1 MRRALLFLD
10 FLDSGAIFTGINV
23 IYSYFLEMRYRL
35 KQSFRVGETAGLI
48 RLAWLFVLLLTSL
61 ALVPA
66 SAANADRLKVQGV
79 RLWAAP
85 DSTRVVFDV
94 TGPVEHRLF
103 ALKNPD
109 RLVID
114 LPNAGI
120 DSKVSEAL
128 ARGGVV
134 KNLRSGPRNKKDLRL
149 VLDLKGP
156 VKPKSFVLKPNQQ
169 YGHRLVIDL
178 FGSASAGNSAP
189 KKIQATSTPAELR
202 DLVIAIDAGH
212 GGEDSG
218 ARGKRGTHEK
228 DVALAIARRL
238 AKLVEKEPG
247 MRAVLIRDG
256 DYYIGLRQRIEK
268 ARKHRADLFI
278 SIHADAFRDRSVQG
292 SSVFVISRRG
302 ASSEMARWLAARE
315 NAADLVGGVSLDDKD
330 DLLAEVLLDLAQ
342 AATLEA
348 SDEVANKVLAEM
360 KRLGKVH
367 KKRVQ
372 HAGFVVLKSPD
383 IPSLL
388 IETAYISNPTEE
400 KKLKSSRHQQKVAV
414 AIMNGVRAYFTANPP
429 PGTLLAQSSSRRHVI
444 RRGDTLSHIAQT
456 YGVSM
461 SSLRATNKLTNDR
474 LLVGKVLAIPSR
486 GG

>member
-1 MRRALLFLD
+1 
-10 FLDSGAIFTGINV
+10 
-23 IYSYFLEMRYRL
+23 MRYSL
-35 KQSFRVGETAGLI
+35 KHGNRVGELSGLI
-48 RLAWLFVLLLTSL
+48 RLGWLFVMWVTSL
-61 ALVPA
+61 ALLPA
-66 SAANADRLKVQGV
+66 SAVHAGNLQVQGV

-94 TGPVEHRLF
+94 SGPVEHRLF
-103 ALKNPD
+103 TLKNPD

-114 LPNAGI
+114 LPNAGV
-120 DSKVSEAL
+120 DSKVGQAL
-128 ARGGVV
+128 KRGGVV

-178 FGSASAGNSAP
+178 FESASAGKSAP
-189 KKIQATSTPAELR
+189 RKIQAASKPAKLR
-202 DLVIAIDAGH
+202 ELVIAIDAGH

-228 DVALAIARRL
+228 EVVLAIARRL
-238 AKLVEKEPG
+238 AKLVKKEPG
-247 MRAVLIRDG
+247 MRPVMIRDG

-278 SIHADAFRDRSVQG
+278 SIHADAFRDRRVQG

-342 AATLEA
+342 TATQEA
-348 SDEVANKVLAEM
+348 SNEVADKVLDEM
-360 KRLGKVH
+360 KRIGKVH

-383 IPSLL
+383 IPSML

-400 KKLKSSRHQQKVAV
+400 KKLKSAKHQQKVAN
-414 AIMNGVRAYFTANPP
+414 AIMKGVRSYFSANPP
-429 PGTLLAQSSSRRHVI
+429 AGTLIAQTSSRRHVI
-444 RRGDTLSHIAQT
+444 RRGDTLSHIAQR

-461 SSLRATNKLTNDR
+461 RSLRATNKLTNDQ
-474 LLVGKVLAIPSR
+474 LLVGKVLAIPSK

>member
-1 MRRALLFLD
+1 MQL
-10 FLDSGAIFTGINV
+10 G
-23 IYSYFLEMRYRL
+23 RL
-35 KQSFRVGETAGLI
+35 
-48 RLAWLFVLLLTSL
+48 VLLLMV
-61 ALVPA
+61 ALVLAPITGVHA
-66 SAANADRLKVQGV
+66 AALQVQSA

-85 DSTRVVFDV
+85 DSTRVVFDIS
-94 TGPVEHRLF
+94 GPVEHRLF
-103 ALKNPD
+103 TLKNPS

-114 LPNAGI
+114 LPNAVAN
-120 DSKVSEAL
+120 DKL
-128 ARGGVV
+128 KQTLTRGGIV

-156 VKPKSFVLKPNQQ
+156 VKPRSFVLKPNKQ

-178 FGSASAGNSAP
+178 FAAGAAGKSVP
-189 KKIQATSTPAELR
+189 KKSKASSKPQQFR

-218 ARGKRGTHEK
+218 ARGKKGTREK
-228 DVALAIARRL
+228 DAVMAIARRL
-238 AKLVEKEPG
+238 AALVKKEPG
-247 MRAVLIRDG
+247 MKPVLIRDG
-256 DYYIGLRQRIEK
+256 DYYIGLRKRIEK

-278 SIHADAFRDRSVQG
+278 SIHADAFRDRRVQG

-342 AATLEA
+342 SATLEV
-348 SDEVANKVLAEM
+348 SNEVADNVLVEM
-360 KRLGKVH
+360 KRIGKVH

-388 IETAYISNPTEE
+388 VETAFISNPSEE
-400 KKLKSSRHQQKVAV
+400 KRLKSSKHQQRVAR
-414 AIMNGVRAYFTANPP
+414 AIMNGVRRYFVANPP
-429 PGTLLAQSSSRRHVI
+429 VGTRLAKADSRKHVI
-444 RRGDTLSHIAQT
+444 RSGDTLSHIAQR

-461 SSLRATNKLTNDR
+461 TTLRSKNQLRNDR
-474 LLVGKVLAIPSR
+474 LLVGKVLKIPSR
-486 GG
+486 GS

>member
-1 MRRALLFLD
+1 
-10 FLDSGAIFTGINV
+10 
-23 IYSYFLEMRYRL
+23 MRYRL
-35 KQSFRVGETAGLI
+35 KQSVRVGEKSGLI
-48 RLAWLFVLLLTSL
+48 RLSWLVVLLVTSL

-66 SAANADRLKVQGV
+66 SVVNAGALQVQGA

-103 ALKNPD
+103 TLKNPD

-114 LPNAGI
+114 LSNAGI
-120 DSKVSEAL
+120 DSKVREAQT
-128 ARGGVV
+128 RGGIV
-134 KNLRSGPRNKKDLRL
+134 KSLRSGPRNKKDLRL
-149 VLDLKGP
+149 VLDLKGA
-156 VKPKSFVLKPNQQ
+156 VKPKSFVLKPNEQ

-178 FGSASAGNSAP
+178 FESGPVAKSAP
-189 KKIQATSTPAELR
+189 KKIHTASKPAKLR

-256 DYYIGLRQRIEK
+256 DYYIGLRKRIEK
-268 ARKHRADLFI
+268 ARKHRADLLI
-278 SIHADAFRDRSVQG
+278 SIHADAFRDRRVQG

-348 SDEVANKVLAEM
+348 SNEVADKVLTEM
-360 KRLGKVH
+360 RRLGKVH

-388 IETAYISNPTEE
+388 IETAYISNPAEE
-400 KKLKSSRHQQKVAV
+400 KKLKNPRHQQKVAV
-414 AIMNGVRAYFTANPP
+414 AIMKGVRSYFTANPP
-429 PGTLLAQSSSRRHVI
+429 PGTLVAQSSSRRHVI

>member
-1 MRRALLFLD
+1 M
-10 FLDSGAIFTGINV
+10 
-23 IYSYFLEMRYRL
+23 
-35 KQSFRVGETAGLI
+35 GLI
-48 RLAWLFVLLLTSL
+48 RLGWLFVLLLTSL
-61 ALVPA
+61 TLVPV
-66 SAANADRLKVQGV
+66 SVVNAGALQVQSV

-103 ALKNPD
+103 TLKNPD

-120 DSKVSEAL
+120 DSKVREAL
-128 ARGGVV
+128 TRGGIV
-134 KNLRSGPRNKKDLRL
+134 KKLRSGPRNKKDLRL
-149 VLDLKGP
+149 VLDLKAA
-156 VKPKSFVLKPNQQ
+156 VKPKSFVLKPNEQ

-178 FGSASAGNSAP
+178 FESGPAAKAVTK
-189 KKIQATSTPAELR
+189 KKIQTAGKSAKLR

-247 MRAVLIRDG
+247 MRPVLIRDG

-278 SIHADAFRDRSVQG
+278 SIHADAFRDRRVQG

-342 AATLEA
+342 TATLEVSNA
-348 SDEVANKVLAEM
+348 VADKVLTEM

-400 KKLKSSRHQQKVAV
+400 KKLKSARHQQKVAN
-414 AIMNGVRAYFTANPP
+414 AIMKGLRSYFTANPP
-429 PGTLLAQSSSRRHVI
+429 PGTLLAQTNRRRHVI
-444 RRGDTLSHIAQT
+444 RRGDTLSHIAQR

-474 LLVGKVLAIPSR
+474 LLVGKVLAIPSK

>member
-1 MRRALLFLD
+1 
-10 FLDSGAIFTGINV
+10 
-23 IYSYFLEMRYRL
+23 
-35 KQSFRVGETAGLI
+35 LI
-48 RLAWLFVLLLTSL
+48 RLGGLVVLLVTSL

-66 SAANADRLKVQGV
+66 SPVNAGTLQVQGA

-94 TGPVEHRLF
+94 TGPLEHRLF
-103 ALKNPD
+103 TLKNPD

-120 DSKVSEAL
+120 DSKVKKTL
-128 ARGGVV
+128 TQGGIV
-134 KNLRSGPRNKKDLRL
+134 KNLRSGSRNKKDLRL

-156 VKPKSFVLKPNQQ
+156 VKPKSFVLKPNEQ

-178 FGSASAGNSAP
+178 FKSGSAGKSAP
-189 KKIQATSTPAELR
+189 KKIQIARKPAKLR

-218 ARGKRGTHEK
+218 ARGRRGTHEK
-228 DVALAIARRL
+228 DVVLAIARRL

-256 DYYIGLRQRIEK
+256 DYYIGLRKRIEK

-278 SIHADAFRDRSVQG
+278 SIHADAFRDRRVQG

-342 AATLEA
+342 TATLEA

-360 KRLGKVH
+360 RQLGKVH

-400 KKLKSSRHQQKVAV
+400 KKLKSTRHQQKVAD
-414 AIMNGVRAYFTANPP
+414 AIMKGVRGYFTANPP
-429 PGTLLAQSSSRRHVI
+429 PGTLMAKTSPRRHVI
-444 RRGDTLSHIAQT
+444 RRGDTLSHIAQR

-461 SSLRATNKLTNDR
+461 RSLRTTNQLANDR

>member
-1 MRRALLFLD
+1 M
-10 FLDSGAIFTGINV
+10 
-23 IYSYFLEMRYRL
+23 
-35 KQSFRVGETAGLI
+35 I
-48 RLAWLFVLLLTSL
+48 RLAWLVVLLVTSL

-66 SAANADRLKVQGV
+66 SAVNAGALQVQGA

-103 ALKNPD
+103 TLKNPD

-114 LPNAGI
+114 LSNAGI
-120 DSKVSEAL
+120 DSKVREAQT
-128 ARGGVV
+128 RGGIV
-134 KNLRSGPRNKKDLRL
+134 KSLRSGPRNKKDLRL
-149 VLDLKGP
+149 VLDLKGA
-156 VKPKSFVLKPNQQ
+156 VKPKSFVLKPNEQ

-178 FGSASAGNSAP
+178 FESGPVAKSAP
-189 KKIQATSTPAELR
+189 KKIHTASKPAKLR

-256 DYYIGLRQRIEK
+256 DYYIGLRKRIEK
-268 ARKHRADLFI
+268 ARKHRADLLI
-278 SIHADAFRDRSVQG
+278 SIHADAFRDRRVQG
-292 SSVFVISRRG
+292 SSVFVISRHG

-342 AATLEA
+342 TATLEA

-400 KKLKSSRHQQKVAV
+400 KKLKSARHQQKVAD
-414 AIMNGVRAYFTANPP
+414 AIMKGLRSYFTANPP
-429 PGTLLAQSSSRRHVI
+429 PGTLVAQSSSRRHVI

>member
-1 MRRALLFLD
+1 MW
-10 FLDSGAIFTGINV
+10 V
-23 IYSYFLEMRYRL
+23 
-35 KQSFRVGETAGLI
+35 
-48 RLAWLFVLLLTSL
+48 TSL
-61 ALVPA
+61 ALLPA
-66 SAANADRLKVQGV
+66 SAVHAGNLQVQGV

-94 TGPVEHRLF
+94 SGPVEHRLF
-103 ALKNPD
+103 TLKNPD

-114 LPNAGI
+114 LPNAGVG
-120 DSKVSEAL
+120 SKVGQTL
-128 ARGGVV
+128 KRGGIV

-149 VLDLKGP
+149 VLDLNGP

-178 FGSASAGNSAP
+178 FESASAGKSTP
-189 KKIQATSTPAELR
+189 KKIQAASKPAKLR
-202 DLVIAIDAGH
+202 ELVIAIDAGH

-238 AKLVEKEPG
+238 AKLVNKEPG
-247 MRAVLIRDG
+247 MRPVLIRDG

-268 ARKHRADLFI
+268 ARKHRADLLI

-342 AATLEA
+342 TATLEA

-360 KRLGKVH
+360 KRVGKVH

-388 IETAYISNPTEE
+388 IETAYISNPAEE
-400 KKLKSSRHQQKVAV
+400 KKLKSARHQQKVAD
-414 AIMNGVRAYFTANPP
+414 AIMKGVRSYFSANPP
-429 PGTLLAQSSSRRHVI
+429 PGTLLAQISSRRHVI
-444 RRGDTLSHIAQT
+444 RRGDTLSHIAQR

-461 SSLRATNKLTNDR
+461 RSLRATNKLTNDQ
-474 LLVGKVLAIPSR
+474 LLVGKVLAIPSK